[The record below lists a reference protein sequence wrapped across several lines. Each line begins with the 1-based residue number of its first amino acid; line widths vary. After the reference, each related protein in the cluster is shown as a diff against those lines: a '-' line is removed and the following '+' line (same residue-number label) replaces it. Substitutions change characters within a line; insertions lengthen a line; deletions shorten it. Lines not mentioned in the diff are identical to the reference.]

1 MRKLFGTDGVRG
13 LANVEPMTGEMAMKL
28 GRVAARIF
36 QNNPGRHRIVI
47 GKDTRRSGYML
58 ESALTAGI
66 CSMGVDV
73 LLVGP
78 MPTPAIAFLTR
89 SFRADAGV
97 MISASHN
104 PFADNG
110 IKFFC
115 RNGFKLPDA
124 VELRMEE
131 MVDSGECDAIR
142 PTGEAIGR
150 VRRIDDVEG
159 RYIEFVK
166 NSLPKGCDFQGM
178 KVVVDCANGAAYKV
192 APTALRE
199 LGVEVIVIGHAPDGI
214 NINADCGAVHPG
226 ALQKS
231 VVTHGA
237 QLGIAYDGDADR
249 AVFVD
254 AEGEIVD
261 GDAVLAAFAFDFHRE
276 RRLAQNTVVGTTLS
290 NMGLEIAFREAGIR
304 LLRADVGDRY
314 VLEQML
320 KNRCNLGGEPS
331 GHIVFLDY
339 NQTGDGLISSLQFL
353 QLMQK
358 TGKSAR
364 QIAACMTPF
373 PQVSLDVPVT
383 RKVPFSDIPGLEKAI
398 SDCENRLAD
407 RGRLL
412 VRYSGTEALL
422 RIMVEGEDRAA
433 IAAMAQSLADPVLK
447 SVNGRSG
454 RC

>member
-13 LANVEPMTGEMAMKL
+13 LANVEPMTPEMAMKI
-28 GRVAARIF
+28 GRVAAHIF
-36 QNNPGRHRIVI
+36 QNKPGRHRIVI
-47 GKDTRRSGYML
+47 GKDTRRSGYMI

-110 IKFFC
+110 IKFFS
-115 RNGFKLPDA
+115 RDGFKLPDA
-124 VELRMEE
+124 VELRMEQMIE
-131 MVDSGECDAIR
+131 SGECDAIR
-142 PTGEAIGR
+142 PTAEAIGK

-159 RYIEFVK
+159 RYIEFAK

-178 KVVVDCANGAAYKV
+178 KVVIDCAHGAAYKV

-199 LGVEVIVIGHAPDGI
+199 LGVEVIVLGDAPNGV

-231 VVTHGA
+231 VVAHQA
-237 QLGIAYDGDADR
+237 QLGVAYDGDADR
-249 AVFVD
+249 AIFVD
-254 AEGEIVD
+254 ADGGLLD
-261 GDAVLAAFAFDFHRE
+261 GDAVLAAFALDFHRE
-276 RRLAQNTVVGTTLS
+276 GKLAQETVVATTLS
-290 NMGLEIAFREAGIR
+290 NMGLEIALRAAGVR

-320 KNRCNLGGEPS
+320 KNGCNFGGEPS
-331 GHIVFLDY
+331 GHIVFLDHNY
-339 NQTGDGLISSLQFL
+339 TGDGLISSLQFL

-364 QIAACMTPF
+364 QIAECMTLLPQVCLNVPVAQKIPF
-373 PQVSLDVPVT
+373 P
-383 RKVPFSDIPGLEKAI
+383 DIPGLEKAMA
-398 SDCENRLAD
+398 DCEKKLAD

-422 RIMVEGEDRAA
+422 RIMVEGEEQAG
-433 IAAMAQSLADPVLK
+433 IAAMADALAEPVLK
-447 SVNGRSG
+447 VAHGRKD

>member
-13 LANVEPMTGEMAMKL
+13 LANVEPMTPEMAMKL
-28 GRVAARIF
+28 GRVAAHIF
-36 QNNPGRHRIVI
+36 QNKPGRHRIVI

-110 IKFFC
+110 IKFFS
-115 RNGFKLPDA
+115 RDGFKLPDA
-124 VELRMEE
+124 VELKMEQ
-131 MVDSGECDAIR
+131 MIGSGECDAIR
-142 PTGEAIGR
+142 PTAEAIGK

-178 KVVVDCANGAAYKV
+178 KVVIDCAHGAAYKV

-199 LGVEVIVIGHAPDGI
+199 LGVEVVVLGDAPNGV

-226 ALQKS
+226 TLQKS
-231 VVTHGA
+231 VVAHQA

-249 AVFVD
+249 AIFVD
-254 AEGEIVD
+254 ANGGLLD
-261 GDAVLAAFAFDFHRE
+261 GDAVLAAFALDFHRE
-276 RRLAQNTVVGTTLS
+276 GKLAQETVVATTLS
-290 NMGLEIAFREAGIR
+290 NMGLEIALRAAGVC

-320 KNRCNLGGEPS
+320 KSGCNFGGEPS
-331 GHIVFLDY
+331 GHIVFLDHNY
-339 NQTGDGLISSLQFL
+339 TGDGLISSLQFL
-353 QLMQK
+353 LLMQK

-364 QIAACMTPF
+364 QIAECMTLL
-373 PQVSLDVPVT
+373 PQVSLNVPVA
-383 RKVPFSDIPGLEKAI
+383 KKIPFPDIPGMEKAMA
-398 SDCENRLAD
+398 DCEKKLAD

-422 RIMVEGEDRAA
+422 RIMVEGEDLAG
-433 IAAMAQSLADPVLK
+433 ITAMADRLAEPVLK
-447 SVNGRSG
+447 VAHGRKAP
-454 RC
+454 